1 MILSIPYTRLGRW
14 IVQIEGILFKL
25 CDKSL
30 PDQSEAIRYLI
41 NAKLQLD
48 NALYLRLLF
57 PFWTDN
63 MASSPGS
70 NE

>member
-14 IVQIEGILFKL
+14 IVQIEG
-25 CDKSL
+25 

-48 NALYLRLLF
+48 NALFLRLLF
-57 PFWTDN
+57 PLWTDN